1 MQCLIRRDKKNF
13 SGIPEYNVY
22 FSGSLRHILT
32 VRKEGMWHYCFYL
45 RESCP
50 GEMHTYIKI
59 ATMESTFLGNKFTL
73 LKYREKYS
81 QMTVQ
86 YETNLLGLSGP
97 RKMHIYLPK
106 IVIPV

>member
-1 MQCLIRRDKKNF
+1 
-13 SGIPEYNVY
+13 
-22 FSGSLRHILT
+22 
-32 VRKEGMWHYCFYL
+32 
-45 RESCP
+45 
-50 GEMHTYIKI
+50 
-59 ATMESTFLGNKFTL
+59 MESTFLGNKFTL

-106 IVIPV
+106 TVIPVEYLQDCYNEMQWRGKIEKCVSKTAKWN